1 MEKSTSIMFT
11 IESWYVLVPVM
22 LLGLL
27 GLMIWTKRQN
37 RKVTAVQF
45 AVLITFGI
53 YLLCMINLVLFP
65 IEVNIGR
72 YANQTPWYKTI
83 NFIPVLTIDIT
94 TFLLNVIMLIPFGMY
109 IPLLLKGEIS
119 VKRMAKL
126 GFGLSLSFEV
136 VQLMLRVVLGSGRS
150 TDINDLL
157 ANTAGAIIG
166 FIIVRGLFRLKLFG
180 GIIERLRLYPKK
192 ETINA

>member
-11 IESWYVLVPVM
+11 IESWYVLVPAM

-27 GLMIWTKRQN
+27 WLIIWTKRQK
-37 RKVTAVQF
+37 RKVTFVQF
-45 AVLITFGI
+45 AVLITFGV
-53 YLLCMINLVLFP
+53 YLLCMINLVFFP

-83 NFIPVLTIDIT
+83 NFIPVLTIDVK

-109 IPLLLKGEIS
+109 IPFLMKTEIS
-119 VKRMAKL
+119 VKKIAIL

-136 VQLMLRVVLGSGRS
+136 VQLMIRVVLGSGRS

-166 FIIVRGLFRLKLFG
+166 FFIVRKLVKIKLFG
-180 GIIERLRLYPKK
+180 GIIERLRLYP
-192 ETINA
+192 